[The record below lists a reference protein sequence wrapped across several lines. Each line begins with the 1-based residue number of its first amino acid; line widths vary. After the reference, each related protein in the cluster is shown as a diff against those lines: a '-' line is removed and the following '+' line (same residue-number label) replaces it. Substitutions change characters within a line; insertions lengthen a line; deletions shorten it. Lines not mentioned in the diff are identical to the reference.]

1 MKHYVFPDK
10 IQRMVKLLYEIFE
23 CAVLDER
30 NQSNWFGITTGVGQ
44 GFVMSGFYFYY
55 LVMQCYD
62 IPDKIQRM
70 VKLLYE
76 TFECTV
82 LDGIN
87 QNNHW
92 WETNLCYV
100 RSSISTIYR
109 IQGKKKNPQLVT
121 RITRLMPH
129 LKQDIPTLPEPMS
142 SPSVFSGVRI
152 AWSSVFYV
160 MFCRSL
166 LMASD

>member
-109 IQGKKKNPQLVT
+109 IQGKKKETPASNQNNTTDATSEAGYSHPSGA
-121 RITRLMPH
+121 H
-129 LKQDIPTLPEPMS
+129 EFTL
-142 SPSVFSGVRI
+142 GI
-152 AWSSVFYV
+152 
-160 MFCRSL
+160 
-166 LMASD
+166 